1 MPFICNVMSL
11 VLGIGVN
18 KKDQVPAFIQLI
30 FHHGA
35 FWTQFIFLLKYKT
48 SMISHVKSV
57 YWELLNL
64 P

>member
-1 MPFICNVMSL
+1 MSL

-35 FWTQFIFLLKYKT
+35 FWTQFIFLLKIQNQYDITCK
-48 SMISHVKSV
+48 IS
-57 YWELLNL
+57 LLGVA
-64 P
+64 